1 MAIATYTDL
10 QTSIAN
16 FLARS
21 DLTAQIPDFITLAE
35 GRMSRELETR
45 SQEKRSTASLTA
57 GNEYIFLPNDMR
69 EIREVKLNTSPLT
82 VLKYYSPVALDE
94 QYASNGQGKP
104 QGFSIV
110 GLEMKL
116 RPIPDSSYTA
126 EIIYVGGVAPLTAAA
141 PTNNILI
148 RSPDAYL
155 YGALAEAY
163 AFLLDETRAAQYMA
177 RFDKAMEEI
186 KVDEQR
192 AHYGTGSLQISS
204 IYQRQSQAA
213 GT

>member
-21 DLTAQIPDFITLAE
+21 DLTAQIPDFIALAE

-94 QYASNGQGKP
+94 QYSSNGHGKP

-126 EIIYVGGVAPLTAAA
+126 EIIYIGGVAPLTVAA

>member
-163 AFLLDETRAAQYMA
+163 AYLLDETRAAQYMA

-213 GT
+213 GI